1 MENLMLEGRIDLLD
15 VLLKLM
21 FGSSNWVECLLEAL
35 FMLGLWKMFEK
46 SGVKGWWALIPGAR
60 EYQLSRCAGRE
71 SEGRAYS
78 VLAVLMR
85 LITVVGYMPLM
96 MLWSNG
102 TTSNVPNIIYQVVVF
117 ALSIVGLIY
126 SVRVYSGLIEV
137 YGVRK
142 RWMWLWILGYTTFIP
157 ALIWGF
163 SDKYQPAWKVEDIR
177 AELERLA
184 HQGSAT
190 VMDEGLT
197 VNLEERSVTE
207 FFQKKVLLRDIHM
220 SIPQGHMV
228 LLLGGSGA
236 GKTTYLNA
244 INGYEKAKAE
254 VMLNGSNMYT
264 QYKKMQYE
272 VGFVPQQEMM
282 RGKDTVLNTLLDA
295 AKLRL
300 PKEVNARQRRER
312 VDEVME
318 IFGLKPV
325 QNNLVEKLSGG
336 QKKRLSISM
345 EFISNPSLFI
355 LDEPDSGLDG
365 VMARELFVQ
374 LRKIADTGKIV
385 IVITHTPDRV
395 IDLFDDVIVLAKDSA
410 RTGRLAWYGSIEDA
424 RKFFEREKM
433 EQIVKSV
440 NRKEEGGDG
449 LADEFVMKYAEVQ
462 NG

>member
-1 MENLMLEGRIDLLD
+1 MIVIKILLI
-15 VLLKLM
+15 LLT
-21 FGSSNWVECLLEAL
+21 GSTSPSVPTIITSSL
-35 FMLGLWKMFEK
+35 FLVGLWKMFEK
-46 SGVKGWWALIPGAR
+46 SGVKGWWVLLPGAR
-60 EYQLSRCAGRE
+60 EYQLARCAGRE
-71 SEGRAYS
+71 SEGPVFSLAS
-78 VLAVLMR
+78 FGIVLLEVIVAFLAGDELEISTLHLML
-85 LITVVGYMPLM
+85 LISIMILM
-96 MLWSNG
+96 L
-102 TTSNVPNIIYQVVVF
+102 IAF
-117 ALSIVGLIY
+117 IY
-126 SVRVYSGLIEV
+126 SVRVYSGLCEV

-142 RWMWLWILGYTTFIP
+142 RWIFLWVLPLDYIP
-157 ALIWGF
+157 ALLWGSKAKF
-163 SDKYQPAWKVEDIR
+163 QPSWKVQDIR
-177 AELERLA
+177 EEMARLA
-184 HQGSAT
+184 SHGIAP
-190 VMDEGLT
+190 VIGEGLT
-197 VNLEERSVTE
+197 VNLTERSTTE

-220 SIPQGHMV
+220 AIPQGHMV

-254 VMLNGSNMYT
+254 VLLNGTNMYK

-272 VGFVPQQEMM
+272 VGFVPQSDMM

-300 PKEVNARQRRER
+300 PKEVSSEQRVKR
-312 VDEVME
+312 VNEVMD

-325 QNNLVEKLSGG
+325 KNNLVEKLSGG
-336 QKKRLSISM
+336 QRKRLSISM

-365 VMARELFVQ
+365 VMARELFEQ

-410 RTGRLAWYGSIEDA
+410 RTGRLAYYGSIEDA
-424 RKFFEREKM
+424 RAFFQREKM

-440 NRKEEGGDG
+440 NRVEEGGDG
-449 LADEFVMKYAEVQ
+449 LADEFVMKYAKEVAQ
-462 NG
+462 HG

>member
-1 MENLMLEGRIDLLD
+1 MDKIIK
-15 VLLKLM
+15 VLL
-21 FGSSNWVECLLEAL
+21 LLVFENNTITSVVLVAL
-35 FMLGLWKMFEK
+35 YLSGLWGILVK
-46 SGVKGWWALIPGAR
+46 SGLKGWWALIPCAR
-60 EYQLSRCAGRE
+60 DYQLARCAGRE
-71 SEGRAYS
+71 AEG
-78 VLAVLMR
+78 
-85 LITVVGYMPLM
+85 
-96 MLWSNG
+96 
-102 TTSNVPNIIYQVVVF
+102 
-117 ALSIVGLIY
+117 
-126 SVRVYSGLIEV
+126 RVYSLTVAATVLIKVVLLFLNTGMTENIEDVTSRILLMTVLILALSLVRLIYHIRVWNGLIEV

-142 RWMWLWILGYTTFIP
+142 RWLWLCLTEWTQWIP
-157 ALIWGF
+157 ALLWGWL
-163 SDKYQPAWKVEDIR
+163 KRYQPEWKVEDIK
-177 AELERLA
+177 AEMARLA
-184 HQGSAT
+184 TSGSAT

-197 VNLEERSVTE
+197 VNLKDRTVTE
-207 FFQKKVLLRDIHM
+207 FFQKKTLLRDIHM

-236 GKTTYLNA
+236 GKTTFLNA
-244 INGYEKAKAE
+244 VNGYEKANAE
-254 VMLNGSNMYT
+254 VVLNSSNMYT

-272 VGFVPQQEMM
+272 VGFVPQSEMM
-282 RGKDTVLNTLLDA
+282 RGKDTVLNTLQDA

-300 PKEVNARQRRER
+300 PKGVSAAQRKER

-325 QNNLVEKLSGG
+325 RNNLVEKLSGG

-365 VMARELFVQ
+365 VMARELFEQ
-374 LRKIADTGKIV
+374 LRRIADTGKIV

-410 RTGRLAWYGSIEDA
+410 RTGRLAFYGSIDEA
-424 RKFFEREKM
+424 KAFFGRDRM

-449 LADEFVMKYAEVQ
+449 LADEFVMKYA
-462 NG
+462 NAGGAA

>member
-1 MENLMLEGRIDLLD
+1 MIVIKILLI
-15 VLLKLM
+15 LLT
-21 FGSSNWVECLLEAL
+21 GSTSPSVPTIITSLLFL
-35 FMLGLWKMFEK
+35 VGLWKVFEK
-46 SGVKGWWALIPGAR
+46 SGIKGWWVLLPGAR
-60 EYQLSRCAGRE
+60 EYQLARCAGRE
-71 SEGRAYS
+71 SEGPVFSLAS
-78 VLAVLMR
+78 FGIVLLEVIVAFLAGDELEISTLHLML
-85 LITVVGYMPLM
+85 LISIMILM
-96 MLWSNG
+96 L
-102 TTSNVPNIIYQVVVF
+102 IAF
-117 ALSIVGLIY
+117 IY
-126 SVRVYSGLIEV
+126 SVRVYSGLCEV

-142 RWMWLWILGYTTFIP
+142 RWIFLWVLPLDFIP
-157 ALIWGF
+157 ALLWGF
-163 SDKYQPAWKVEDIR
+163 KAEFQPSWKVQDIR
-177 AELERLA
+177 EEMARLA
-184 HQGSAT
+184 SHGIAP
-190 VMDEGLT
+190 VIGEGLT
-197 VNLEERSVTE
+197 VNLTERSTTE

-220 SIPQGHMV
+220 AIPQGHMV

-254 VMLNGSNMYT
+254 VLLNGTNMYK

-272 VGFVPQQEMM
+272 VGFVPQSDMM

-300 PKEVNARQRRER
+300 PKEVSSEQRVKR
-312 VDEVME
+312 VYEVMD

-325 QNNLVEKLSGG
+325 KNNLVEKLSGG
-336 QKKRLSISM
+336 QRKRLSISM

-365 VMARELFVQ
+365 VMARELFEQ

-410 RTGRLAWYGSIEDA
+410 RTGRLAYYGSIEDA
-424 RKFFEREKM
+424 RAFFQREKM

-440 NRKEEGGDG
+440 NRVEEGGDG
-449 LADEFVMKYAEVQ
+449 LADEFVMKYAKEVAQ
-462 NG
+462 HG

>member
-1 MENLMLEGRIDLLD
+1 MIM
-15 VLLKLM
+15 VLKLI
-21 FGSSNWVECLLEAL
+21 STLLFDSTELMGIIPAAL
-35 FMLGLWKMFEK
+35 FMAGTWRLLQK
-46 SGVKGWWALIPGAR
+46 SGLEGWWALIPGAR
-60 EYQLSRCAGRE
+60 DYQLARCAGRE
-71 SEGRAYS
+71 PEGRVYS
-78 VLAVLMR
+78 LTGAAIT
-85 LITVVGYMPLM
+85 LISVIWLFVD
-96 MLWSNG
+96 SG
-102 TTSNVPNIIYQVVVF
+102 TTSVDVGTLDIAMVICQLTLALVRFIYT
-117 ALSIVGLIY
+117 
-126 SVRVYSGLIEV
+126 VRVFGGLIEV
-137 YGVRK
+137 YGVKR
-142 RWMWLWILGYTTFIP
+142 RWMWLCLLDITSWIP
-157 ALIWGF
+157 ALVWGF
-163 SDKYQPAWKVEDIR
+163 NPKYQPAWQVEDIR
-177 AELERLA
+177 AEMARLA
-184 HQGSAT
+184 SSGSAS

-197 VNLEERSVTE
+197 VNLRDRTVTE

-236 GKTTYLNA
+236 GKTTFLNA
-244 INGYEKAKAE
+244 VNGYEKAHAE
-254 VMLNGSNMYT
+254 VLLNGTDMYK

-272 VGFVPQQEMM
+272 VGFVPQSEMM

-300 PKEVNARQRRER
+300 PKDVSAKQRRER

-325 QNNLVEKLSGG
+325 KNNLVEKLSGG

-365 VMARELFVQ
+365 VMARELFEQ

-424 RKFFEREKM
+424 RKFFERDRM

-449 LADEFVMKYAEVQ
+449 LADEFVMKYAKEVA
-462 NG
+462 

>member
-1 MENLMLEGRIDLLD
+1 MDKIIK
-15 VLLKLM
+15 VLL
-21 FGSSNWVECLLEAL
+21 LLVFENNTITSVVLVAL
-35 FMLGLWKMFEK
+35 YLAGLWGILVK
-46 SGVKGWWALIPGAR
+46 SGLKGWWALIPGAR
-60 EYQLSRCAGRE
+60 DYQLARCAGRE
-71 SEGRAYS
+71 AEG
-78 VLAVLMR
+78 
-85 LITVVGYMPLM
+85 
-96 MLWSNG
+96 
-102 TTSNVPNIIYQVVVF
+102 
-117 ALSIVGLIY
+117 
-126 SVRVYSGLIEV
+126 RVYSLTVAATVLIKVVLLFLDTGMTENIEDVTSRILLMTVLILALSLVRLIYHIRVWNGLIEV

-142 RWMWLWILGYTTFIP
+142 RWLWLCLTEWTQWIP
-157 ALIWGF
+157 ALLWGWL
-163 SDKYQPAWKVEDIR
+163 KRYQPEWKVEDIK
-177 AELERLA
+177 AEMARLA
-184 HQGSAT
+184 TSGSAT

-197 VNLEERSVTE
+197 VNLKDRTVTE
-207 FFQKKVLLRDIHM
+207 FFQKKTLLRDIHM

-236 GKTTYLNA
+236 GKTTFLNA
-244 INGYEKAKAE
+244 VNGYEKANAE
-254 VMLNGSNMYT
+254 VVLNSSNMYT

-272 VGFVPQQEMM
+272 VGFVPQSEMM
-282 RGKDTVLNTLLDA
+282 RGKDTVLNTLQDA

-300 PKEVNARQRRER
+300 PKGVSAAQRKER

-325 QNNLVEKLSGG
+325 RNNLVEKLSGG

-365 VMARELFVQ
+365 VMARELFEQ
-374 LRKIADTGKIV
+374 LRRIADTGKIV

-410 RTGRLAWYGSIEDA
+410 RTGRLAFYGSIDEA
-424 RKFFEREKM
+424 KAFFGRDRM

-449 LADEFVMKYAEVQ
+449 LADEFVMKYA
-462 NG
+462 NAGGAA

>member
-1 MENLMLEGRIDLLD
+1 MEEAVKLLGIIF
-15 VLLKLM
+15 
-21 FGSSNWVECLLEAL
+21 FGSEELLLVILTAFYYAGVWRL
-35 FMLGLWKMFEK
+35 LQK
-46 SGVKGWWALIPGAR
+46 SGIAGWWALIPGAR
-60 EYQLSRCAGRE
+60 EYRLSQCAGRE
-71 SEGRAYS
+71 PEGRVYS
-78 VLAVLMR
+78 VLAVADIALLLALQFLLTDALDFETSSIDEVMNR
-85 LITVVGYMPLM
+85 LILITLAMVCLAFARTVYG
-96 MLWSNG
+96 
-102 TTSNVPNIIYQVVVF
+102 I
-117 ALSIVGLIY
+117 
-126 SVRVYSGLIEV
+126 RVWSGLTDV

-142 RWMWLWILGYTTFIP
+142 RWLWLCVLPYTQFIP
-157 ALIWGF
+157 AVIWGF
-163 SDKYQPAWKVEDIR
+163 SPRYQPAWKVEDLR
-177 AELERLA
+177 AEIARLA
-184 HQGSAT
+184 TSGSAR

-197 VNLEERSVTE
+197 VNLRKRTVTE
-207 FFQKKVLLRDIHM
+207 FFQKKMLLRDIHM

-244 INGYEKAKAE
+244 INGYEKADAE
-254 VMLNGSNMYT
+254 VLLNGTDLYT

-272 VGFVPQQEMM
+272 VGFVPQSEMM

-300 PKEVNARQRRER
+300 PKDVSAKQRRAR
-312 VDEVME
+312 VEEVMD
-318 IFGLKPV
+318 IFGLRAVKD
-325 QNNLVEKLSGG
+325 NLVEKLSGG

-365 VMARELFVQ
+365 VMARELFEQ

-410 RTGRLAWYGSIEDA
+410 RTGRLAFYGSIQEA
-424 RKFFEREKM
+424 RAFFRRDTM

-440 NRKEEGGDG
+440 NQKEEGGDG
-449 LADEFVMKYAEVQ
+449 LADEYVMKYAEVQ
-462 NG
+462 A